1 MIAPTVIS
9 EAAIYWR
16 TCRTRFTIIGWRG
29 VSALATTGVGR
40 RGSY

>member
-1 MIAPTVIS
+1 MNAPTVIS

-16 TCRTRFTIIGWRG
+16 SCRARFSIIGRRG